1 LLCLLIRDTTPGG
14 VLRPGKQSKGGAR
27 QDGGV
32 RDTTGRAVAARYGLG
47 TPAGPPRY
55 ADRGERGQIWRLDT
69 DRGRWAVKATEVEP
83 PAEEDA
89 ADHVAFQEAAAA
101 AGVPL
106 PRPVRAADGRV
117 LTRIDGVTYG
127 VYEWVDLVAEP
138 VTGAEIGA
146 VAARLHALGHPPPGP
161 VHPWFAE
168 PVGPAGWA
176 ALHRV
181 AVDAGAW
188 WAEPLRRLLPDLTAL
203 DEVVTP
209 PDPAATRTCHRDLN
223 VENVR
228 RTAAGP
234 VTVLDWEN
242 SGALEPVRE
251 LAMVV
256 VHLREDVSEAAA
268 LSAYASYLDAGGP
281 TRVTRP
287 ADFST
292 AIVVQGH
299 LLRYYGE
306 RSLDPAA
313 SAEDRD
319 RCDRRVRAAL
329 ARPLTPAAVDGLLSA
344 LPQ

>member
-1 LLCLLIRDTTPGG
+1 
-14 VLRPGKQSKGGAR
+14 
-27 QDGGV
+27 V
-32 RDTTGRAVAARYGLG
+32 REATGRAVAARYGLG
-47 TPAGPPRY
+47 TPVGPPRY

-69 DRGRWAVKATEVEP
+69 DRGRWAIKATDVEP
-83 PAEEDA
+83 PAEDDA
-89 ADHVAFQEAAAA
+89 AAHVAFQEAAAA

-106 PRPVRAADGRV
+106 PRPVRATDGRV
-117 LTRIDGVTYG
+117 LARIDGVTYRA
-127 VYEWVDLVAEP
+127 YEWVDLTGDR

-146 VAARLHALGHPPPGP
+146 VAARLHALGHPAPGP

-181 AVDAGAW
+181 AVDGDAW

-209 PDPAATRTCHRDLN
+209 PHPAATLTCHRDLN
-223 VENVR
+223 VDNVR

-234 VTVLDWEN
+234 ATVLDWEN
-242 SGALEPVRE
+242 SGSLEPVRE
-251 LAMVV
+251 LAIVV
-256 VHLREDVSEAAA
+256 VHLREDVSEAEA

-281 TRVTRP
+281 TRVTVP

-313 SAEDRD
+313 PAEDRE
-319 RCDRRVRAAL
+319 RCDRRVRVVL
-329 ARPLTPAAVDGLLSA
+329 ERPLTPGAIDRLLSA